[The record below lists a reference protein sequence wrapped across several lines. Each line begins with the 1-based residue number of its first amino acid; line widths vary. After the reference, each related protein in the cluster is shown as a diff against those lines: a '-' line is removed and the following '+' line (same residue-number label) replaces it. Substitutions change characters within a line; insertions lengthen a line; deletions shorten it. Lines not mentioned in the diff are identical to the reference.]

1 MTNKTVVVV
10 DGSNV
15 IHANIGTKKCFK
27 VERIKN
33 VIDKL
38 KKLGYTYKVGMKKGT
53 YHFIMN
59 KATEE
64 QISETDKMELVSLI
78 DNLEV
83 SLLNS
88 SKDDRWIHLAAIEF
102 DGYILSHDQFRDEI
116 AKWEEE
122 GRSDIAKQVAE
133 RRIELEF
140 FNDSPIFNL
149 PDISEKSILLD
160 MDGKVVFIDEKESDD
175 SVKEKESDEVESIK
189 DEHSDDMY
197 AHAKIDTD
205 IPYLKSLIRIGSEDI
220 NWKEFNLP
228 LDEVIG
234 RTFFAEL
241 LGVDDSTTEVL
252 KKISRDHLEVALP
265 GTMGGEPQVTRLHI
279 QDKNSTNGTLVD
291 GARLGKIGHVA
302 DMSFDES
309 AMGHPPWPSIHLGSR
324 LIEIRIGALLADS
337 KHPCFTS
344 CRCDIITG

>member
-27 VERIKN
+27 VQRIKN
-33 VIDKL
+33 VIEKL

-64 QISETDKMELVSLI
+64 QISEADKTELATLI
-78 DNLEV
+78 DSLEV

-122 GRSDIAKQVAE
+122 GRGDIAKQVAE
-133 RRIELEF
+133 RRIDLEF
-140 FNDSPIFNL
+140 FDDSPIFNL
-149 PDISEKSILLD
+149 PDISDKSILLD
-160 MDGKVVFIDEKESDD
+160 IDGKVVFIDKKESVDSHDEKETD
-175 SVKEKESDEVESIK
+175 EIEGIEVENG
-189 DEHSDDMY
+189 DDQY
-197 AHAKIDTD
+197 AHAKIDSE
-205 IPYLKSLIRIGSEDI
+205 IPYLQSLIRIGNEEA
-220 NWKEFNLP
+220 NWEEFKLP

-241 LGVDDSTTEVL
+241 LGVDDSTTDVL

-265 GTMGGEPQVTRLHI
+265 GTTGGEPQVTRLHI

-324 LIEIRIGALLADS
+324 LIEIRMGALLADS
-337 KHPCFTS
+337 SHPCFSS
-344 CRCDIITG
+344 CRCDLITG